1 MLPISNDP
9 GFPSVFCSVAK
20 CEYCKKCVGYKC
32 NCYQLWT
39 CQLHAQFQQPRT
51 LCCFLSSALPL
62 HPILSLL
69 LHGEEDLLPQ
79 FECIGSGWVLFS
91 SILWCSQTC
100 NHPQEELPKFG
111 YRSGRNVEIWSR
123 WSKSDCGFCWNGCQ
137 QLIWEAVEPS
147 CCWEEHSWVHSQG
160 IRSTIHTYIHTYIA
174 ETMKI
179 SNGKQTVDQCK
190 CFVSFLLAANSF
202 LWCFL
207 LDVLNFL
214 RDPKKIRYWF
224 WGPHA
229 GQPRKRCRF
238 EML

>member
-1 MLPISNDP
+1 VL
-9 GFPSVFCSVAK
+9 
-20 CEYCKKCVGYKC
+20 
-32 NCYQLWT
+32 
-39 CQLHAQFQQPRT
+39 
-51 LCCFLSSALPL
+51 FLSTQSSPCFFMVKK
-62 HPILSLL
+62 
-69 LHGEEDLLPQ
+69 DLLPQ

-111 YRSGRNVEIWSR
+111 YRSGRNIEIWSC

-190 CFVSFLLAANSF
+190 VLCFFSSSCKQFLVMFSA
-202 LWCFL
+202 
-207 LDVLNFL
+207 
-214 RDPKKIRYWF
+214 
-224 WGPHA
+224 
-229 GQPRKRCRF
+229 RCA
-238 EML
+238 